1 MDRSLSR
8 IRAVHLAAILLLL
21 VPVSLAVARPAL
33 AQNADVIL
41 GEPNRIQI
49 VVHIIGEV
57 KRPGEYQVP
66 DDTDVLEL
74 LAKAGGPTEIADLSG
89 VSLRR
94 RDVPGYPTNP
104 AEDAIVNVDLDEFLK
119 RKDAPLPPVLQPGDV
134 VTVPRNKM
142 HAWKTVFT
150 MVRDVSVV
158 VTTYLLYRKV
168 IDK

>member
-1 MDRSLSR
+1 MDRSQSR
-8 IRAVHLAAILLLL
+8 IRGARVVAILLTLL
-21 VPVSLAVARPAL
+21 PASLSAARTAL
-33 AQNADVIL
+33 AQDPEVFL
-41 GEPNRIQI
+41 GEPNRLQI
-49 VVHIIGEV
+49 IVHIIGEV

-74 LAKAGGPTEIADLSG
+74 LAKAGGPTEIANLSE

-94 RDVPGYPTNP
+94 REVPGYATN
-104 AEDAIVNVDLDEFLK
+104 ADEDPILKIDLDEFLHN
-119 RKDAPLPPVLQPGDV
+119 KDAPLPPVLQPGDV

-142 HAWKTVFT
+142 YTWKTVFT